1 MEHHIYK
8 FTPFHTVS
16 GRQQFYVDAPMFLR
30 LGAQTNTGLK
40 GIRPDS
46 KEYPFTLMT
55 PHARWSIHSNYK
67 TSRTLQRLQRGK
79 PYVAINKKVAEIK
92 GIKDGDE
99 IRVYNQLGE
108 FYAMAKVS
116 SSAPMDSMVME
127 HGWEPYQYRELK
139 GHNECV
145 PTALNLL
152 EMTHG
157 WGHLNFG
164 ALWDG
169 NQYAYDGA
177 VNVEKAKA

>member
-1 MEHHIYK
+1 MENHIYK
-8 FTPFHTVS
+8 FERLETVS

-79 PYVAINKKVAEIK
+79 PYVGINKKVAEIK

-108 FYAMAKVS
+108 FFAMAKVT

-127 HGWEPYQYRELK
+127 HGWEPYQYRDLK

-164 ALWDG
+164 GLWDG

-177 VNVEKAKA
+177 VNVEKANV